1 MQDVLNNCESRMNKC
16 ISSLEGEYLSM
27 RTGKASTALFDKI
40 KVDYYGSETP
50 LNQVASIS
58 SPEARLIV
66 IQPWDKSVLPA
77 IEKAIQKSELGLN
90 PNNDGKLIR
99 VSFPPLTQE
108 RRKELAKSAKASA
121 EGARVAIRNVRR
133 DAMEELKKLQK
144 NGDISEDQQ
153 KDGEN
158 KIQKM
163 TDKAID
169 QVANLQSRVFTP
181 CLHFLRGQVINEK
194 HTTAYR
200 LYNGRER
207 TMGKS
212 TFPSAYSRSSCRT
225 ESSQES
231 DTWLHK

>member
-1 MQDVLNNCESRMNKC
+1 
-16 ISSLEGEYLSM
+16 M

-169 QVANLQSRVFTP
+169 QVAKVAEAK
-181 CLHFLRGQVINEK
+181 EK
-194 HTTAYR
+194 
-200 LYNGRER
+200 EI
-207 TMGKS
+207 M
-212 TFPSAYSRSSCRT
+212 
-225 ESSQES
+225 EI
-231 DTWLHK
+231 

>member
-169 QVANLQSRVFTP
+169 QVAK
-181 CLHFLRGQVINEK
+181 IAEAKEK
-194 HTTAYR
+194 
-200 LYNGRER
+200 EI
-207 TMGKS
+207 M
-212 TFPSAYSRSSCRT
+212 
-225 ESSQES
+225 EI
-231 DTWLHK
+231 

>member
-1 MQDVLNNCESRMNKC
+1 MQQIISNCEERMKKC
-16 ISSLEGEYLSM
+16 VASLEGEYQNL
-27 RTGKASTALFDKI
+27 RTGRASTALFDKI
-40 KVDYYGSETP
+40 KVDYYGAETP
-50 LNQVASIS
+50 LNQVASLS
-58 SPEARLIV
+58 VPEARLVV
-66 IQPWDKSVLPA
+66 IQPWDKSLLPA

-99 VSFPPLTQE
+99 VSFPPLTQD

-169 QVANLQSRVFTP
+169 QVAKVAEAK
-181 CLHFLRGQVINEK
+181 EK
-194 HTTAYR
+194 
-200 LYNGRER
+200 EI
-207 TMGKS
+207 M
-212 TFPSAYSRSSCRT
+212 
-225 ESSQES
+225 EI
-231 DTWLHK
+231 